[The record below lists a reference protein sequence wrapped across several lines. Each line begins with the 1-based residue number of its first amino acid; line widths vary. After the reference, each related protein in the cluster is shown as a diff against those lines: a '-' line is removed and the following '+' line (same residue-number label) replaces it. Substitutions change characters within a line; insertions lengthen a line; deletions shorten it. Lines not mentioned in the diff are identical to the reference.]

1 MGEEDYRDDES
12 RSRKRWTLEQLK
24 CGNTFLS
31 MQAATNKFDSQCG
44 MTAPGMPRWNIVR
57 DKQYIE
63 PDRRSENILR
73 VQCGTNQYASQK
85 GETPMGASRFQ
96 VPRVTYKKD
105 WETILDKEG
114 EKIIPKQAGDYGL
127 ATQAGEVSMGA
138 HRNQVPNVR
147 GRLPHDRRT
156 HGVLVFQNGT
166 NIFASQTGMSAPPGI
181 GAVRQ
186 ATQRI
191 EGLDMNEDQQRR
203 GTEYTP
209 WYSGQ
214 NKFATQA
221 GSGGFLKVRDV
232 IPHTVGGK
240 DIEESLRQKSEGI
253 VPLQSG
259 TNKLASQRGMTGFGT
274 PRNTIQ
280 KSGWKKEWIE
290 EYEAALKEWEESKP
304 PGSASSADPFG
315 HYKKKFEE
323 RESSRQSE
331 IDNQSVK
338 ASGTMDED
346 QDVEDDE
353 HVV

>member
-1 MGEEDYRDDES
+1 AIVRHLSRLLRQPVFHRTASTMGEEDYQNEGGCP
-12 RSRKRWTLEQLK
+12 RKRWTLEQLK
-24 CGNTFLS
+24 NGNTFLS
-31 MQAATNKFDSQCG
+31 MQAATNKFDSQSG

-57 DKQYIE
+57 DKQLGYIE
-63 PDRRSENILR
+63 PDRRSENVLR

-85 GETPMGASRFQ
+85 GETPMGATRCQ
-96 VPRVTYKKD
+96 VPKVTYKKD
-105 WETILDKEG
+105 WETVLDKEG

-191 EGLDMNEDQQRR
+191 EGLDMTEDQQRR
-203 GTEYTP
+203 GTEYIP

-232 IPHTVGGK
+232 IVHSKGGK
-240 DIEESLRQKSEGI
+240 EIDDDLKQKSEGI

-280 KSGWKKEWIE
+280 RSGWKKECRIHISGLTS
-290 EYEAALKEWEESKP
+290 YFS
-304 PGSASSADPFG
+304 GSRNM
-315 HYKKKFEE
+315 KQ
-323 RESSRQSE
+323 R
-331 IDNQSVK
+331 
-338 ASGTMDED
+338 
-346 QDVEDDE
+346 
-353 HVV
+353 

>member
-1 MGEEDYRDDES
+1 ME
-12 RSRKRWTLEQLK
+12 LCQLL
-24 CGNTFLS
+24 T
-31 MQAATNKFDSQCG
+31 
-44 MTAPGMPRWNIVR
+44 
-57 DKQYIE
+57 YIE
-63 PDRRSENILR
+63 PDRRSENVLR

-85 GETPMGASRFQ
+85 GETPIGASRFQ
-96 VPRVTYKKD
+96 VPKITYKKD

-127 ATQAGEVSMGA
+127 ATQSGEVSMGA
-138 HRNQVPNVR
+138 HRNQVANVR

-191 EGLDMNEDQQRR
+191 EGLDMTYGPFVPEASCLLLEDQQRR
-203 GTEYTP
+203 GTEFTP

-232 IPHTVGGK
+232 LPHTVVGPSNHHLKRFSGK
-240 DIEESLRQKSEGI
+240 VAQD
-253 VPLQSG
+253 
-259 TNKLASQRGMTGFGT
+259 T
-274 PRNTIQ
+274 
-280 KSGWKKEWIE
+280 
-290 EYEAALKEWEESKP
+290 EWEETKP

-331 IDNQSVK
+331 IDAQSVK
-338 ASGTMDED
+338 VEEEKEAKENEKEEEEEVGIRYSAQFLGFTPTFHTLLLPSASSAALFSKL
-346 QDVEDDE
+346 
-353 HVV
+353 

>member
-1 MGEEDYRDDES
+1 MGEEAKAHSGCSSSFAEAYSFQDYGKEERIP
-12 RSRKRWTLEQLK
+12 RKRWTLEQLK

-57 DKQYIE
+57 DKQLGYIE
-63 PDRRSENILR
+63 PDRRSENVLR

-85 GETPMGASRFQ
+85 GETPMGASRCQ

-105 WETILDKEG
+105 WETVLDKEG

-166 NIFASQTGMSAPPGI
+166 NIFASQTGMTAPPGI

-191 EGLDMNEDQQRR
+191 EGLDMTEDQQRR

-232 IPHTVGGK
+232 ILHTKGGK
-240 DIEESLRQKSEGI
+240 EIDDSLKQKSEGI

-259 TNKLASQRGMTGFGT
+259 TNKLASQRGMTGFGS

-280 KSGWKKEWIE
+280 RTGWKKEWIE
-290 EYEAALKEWEESKP
+290 EYEAALKEWEETKP

-323 RESSRQSE
+323 RE
-331 IDNQSVK
+331 
-338 ASGTMDED
+338 
-346 QDVEDDE
+346 
-353 HVV
+353 

>member
-1 MGEEDYRDDES
+1 
-12 RSRKRWTLEQLK
+12 
-24 CGNTFLS
+24 
-31 MQAATNKFDSQCG
+31 MQAATNKFDSQSG

-57 DKQYIE
+57 DKQLGYIE
-63 PDRRSENILR
+63 PDRRSENVLR

-85 GETPMGASRFQ
+85 GETPIGASRFQ
-96 VPRVTYKKD
+96 VPKVTYKKD

-127 ATQAGEVSMGA
+127 ATQSGEVSMGA

-166 NIFASQTGMSAPPGI
+166 NIFASQTGMAAPPGI

-191 EGLDMNEDQQRR
+191 EGLDMTEDQQRR
-203 GTEYTP
+203 GTEFTP

-232 IPHTVGGK
+232 LPHTVGGK
-240 DIEESLRQKSEGI
+240 EIEETLKQKSEGI

-274 PRNTIQ
+274 PRNTML
-280 KSGWKKEWIE
+280 KSGWKKEW
-290 EYEAALKEWEESKP
+290 YP
-304 PGSASSADPFG
+304 
-315 HYKKKFEE
+315 
-323 RESSRQSE
+323 
-331 IDNQSVK
+331 
-338 ASGTMDED
+338 
-346 QDVEDDE
+346 
-353 HVV
+353 